1 MSQIHNTVR
10 DVSRSL
16 KQLEKNAMV
25 SRPVAT
31 KRVGYLLGFFSE
43 LGSMGCPFSSSFIFG
58 LGPRFFGSGFGSGS
72 FFSLKEI
79 DPVTIL
85 QGQSQ
90 RYGYRTWS
98 DRLHT
103 LAFLLSA
110 TVPIVTGVIQNIK
123 NNDRAIFLFIDENSR
138 IRIRIRYSE
147 VRIREYGS
155 VPNVRFRIRNNAC
168 YTIKQFLHFHSK
180 RCAMFENFPKR
191 KCPQYR
197 YVIIYRNLVT
207 R

>member
-25 SRPVAT
+25 SRTFAT

-43 LGSMGCPFSSSFIFG
+43 LGSMGCPFSSSFILG

-72 FFSLKEI
+72 FFSLHMAKKTCYNPSR
-79 DPVTIL
+79 PVTEVPVP
-85 QGQSQ
+85 
-90 RYGYRTWS
+90 

-123 NNDRAIFLFIDENSR
+123 NNDRAIFLFIDEISR

-155 VPNVRFRIRNNAC
+155 VPNVPYGFGCLKTFQR
-168 YTIKQFLHFHSK
+168 
-180 RCAMFENFPKR
+180 ENV
-191 KCPQYR
+191 QST
-197 YVIIYRNLVT
+197 V
-207 R
+207 

>member
-1 MSQIHNTVR
+1 MQLCPRLLLWNEYGTVPFRLLLWVGINGLPVLVQFYFGLGAALLRLRLWLRLLLLPER
-10 DVSRSL
+10 DRSSY
-16 KQLEKNAMV
+16 NP
-25 SRPVAT
+25 SRPVT
-31 KRVGYLLGFFSE
+31 
-43 LGSMGCPFSSSFIFG
+43 
-58 LGPRFFGSGFGSGS
+58 
-72 FFSLKEI
+72 EI
-79 DPVTIL
+79 PVP
-85 QGQSQ
+85 
-90 RYGYRTWS
+90 

-180 RCAMFENFPKR
+180 RCYMFENFPKR
-191 KCPQYR
+191 KCPEYS
-197 YVIIYRNLVT
+197 III
-207 R
+207 